1 MDNIVEMRGI
11 SLFFQTKYQR
21 VEVLN
26 DLNLSFR
33 KGEMTVLLGPSGTG
47 KTSILEFNRRFHQ
60 AGGRSNS
67 I

>member
-21 VEVLN
+21 FEVLN

-33 KGEMTVLLGPSGTG
+33 
-47 KTSILEFNRRFHQ
+47 
-60 AGGRSNS
+60 
-67 I
+67 